1 MTSGGICSPSQ
12 GETSCYGERER
23 GVTVTITVRYLQ
35 LSSEPPKC
43 RYLIFCTAVLSS
55 IQMFLARHYVGPIK
69 KPQTSTPSVAVG
81 STFGSHI

>member
-1 MTSGGICSPSQ
+1 MV
-12 GETSCYGERER
+12 EFAALLKERPVAMGRE

-55 IQMFLARHYVGPIK
+55 IQMFLARHYVGPMEK
-69 KPQTSTPSVAVG
+69 LQTSTPSVAVG